1 MKRHV
6 KILIVITLLI
16 VITIAL
22 IGCGNVNNE
31 TTNDTSNESTS
42 ETISETISET
52 TSEMTNVT
60 TQDNTALKKE
70 QGIVFN
76 GKSIAISD
84 IVDDEKIE
92 GILGVAD
99 EIKTHTY
106 TKDDGKNMDQL
117 NGMTE
122 KQYHYSGLV
131 LKTIN
136 GATDDTYYVFSIE
149 LTDPKVQ
156 TIGTIKVGDSF
167 DKLKAVYPE
176 GQLLSG
182 DLTNEANE
190 YRYEP
195 DSYAE
200 YMTFHLKGKV
210 IERISINKL
219 LD

>member
-42 ETISETISET
+42 ETISET

-70 QGIVFN
+70 LGIVFN

-84 IVDDEKIE
+84 IVDDEKLE
-92 GILGVAD
+92 GILGIAD

-106 TKDDGKNMDQL
+106 SKGDGKNMDQL
-117 NGMTE
+117 NGRTE
-122 KQYHYSGLV
+122 KQYYYSGLV

-136 GATDDTYYVFSIE
+136 GATDESYYVFSIE
-149 LTDPKVQ
+149 FADPKYQ
-156 TIGTIKVGDSF
+156 TIGNIKVGDSY
-167 DKLKAVYPE
+167 DKLKAAYPE

-200 YMTFHLKGKV
+200 YMMFHLKEKT